1 MNKRQ
6 EILELLACNPR
17 LEPKTIATMLEM
29 TEEEVKNII
38 TELEANKTIFGYRT
52 LINWDKANK
61 EHVLALIEVK
71 VTPQRDVGFKA
82 VAERI
87 GRYPEV
93 KTLYL
98 MSGAYD
104 LAVFVEGRTMQ
115 EISNFVATK
124 LAPLDGV
131 TSTVTHF
138 VMQTYKSEGII
149 LENGEEDHRLVMSP

>member
-1 MNKRQ
+1 
-6 EILELLACNPR
+6 
-17 LEPKTIATMLEM
+17 MLEM